1 MTEAT
6 QVWKV
11 MRPLVAPYGRFK
23 RIESHSTDS
32 GIPDLSYTLL
42 NPRGRQGWLEL
53 KLFDAIDRCPHHFTR
68 DQIMWGE
75 AEIEAGGNWHLF
87 GRYESTWL
95 LFDAAQ
101 ARKLFD
107 GEATSPIIR
116 QSGRFP
122 LRELLREL
130 MLSTQSYGVTT

>member
-23 RIESHSTDS
+23 RIESNSTEL

-42 NPRGRQGWLEL
+42 SPRGRQGWLEL
-53 KLFDAIDRCPHHFTR
+53 KLFDAIGRCPLHFTR
-68 DQIMWGE
+68 NQIMWGE
-75 AEIEAGGNWHLF
+75 DEVEAGGNWHLF
-87 GRYESTWL
+87 GRWESTWL
-95 LFDAAQ
+95 LYDAAE

-107 GEATSPIIR
+107 GEESSPIFQ

-130 MLSTQSYGVTT
+130 MLSLQGTPT

>member
-6 QVWKV
+6 QVWNV
-11 MRPLVAPYGRFK
+11 MRPQVMPYGRFK
-23 RIESHSTDS
+23 RIESHSTEL

-42 NPRGRQGWLEL
+42 NPRGRQGWIEL
-53 KLFDAIDRCPHHFTR
+53 KLFDAINRCPRHFTR
-68 DQIMWGE
+68 NQLVWGE
-75 AEIEAGGNWHLF
+75 NEVEVGGTWHLF
-87 GRYESTWL
+87 GRCRSTWL
-95 LFDAAQ
+95 LFDTVE

-107 GEATSPIIR
+107 GEESSPLIK

-130 MLSTQSYGVTT
+130 MLPTRILEVTS